1 MPLASAVRKPAKTT
15 KAETPAVVAPGDLID
30 RLFMLREE
38 KRRIDSE
45 IKEIE
50 AQMTVATDQIFV
62 SLDTLKMTRGDGK
75 FAAVSINESVVPNV
89 EDWDLFLDYIYKK
102 KAGHLLQRRA
112 STEACRETFERKG
125 SIPGVSAFVKRT
137 LSLRTK

>member
-1 MPLASAVRKPAKTT
+1 MPSASAVRKPAKTT
-15 KAETPAVVAPGDLID
+15 KAATPAVVAPGDLID
-30 RLFMLREE
+30 RLFELREQ
-38 KRRIDSE
+38 KRAIDSE

-50 AQMTVATDQIFV
+50 ALMGTCTEQIFAN
-62 SLDTLKMTRGDGK
+62 LDSLKMTRGDGK
-75 FAAVSINESVVPNV
+75 LATVSINESVVPNV

-125 SIPGVSAFVKRT
+125 AIPGVSAFVKRT